1 MEGVLQ
7 PDEHHESEHEDEPR
21 GFPARHEGKR
31 RERKRDE
38 GRDCGNDRLDTE
50 HAAQGLIREDEARG
64 DHELHG
70 AEGEA
75 ATATATSIAQ
85 SRGAISLLCMSTL
98 SMPPL
103 CAIPARRAIRHTGY
117 PSKTR
122 VGITVRNE
130 QPPELVVN

>member
-70 AEGEA
+70 AESKGNHRHRDVDRPIARGHFLIMYEYTVHA
-75 ATATATSIAQ
+75 PIMRKPRTA
-85 SRGAISLLCMSTL
+85 
-98 SMPPL
+98 
-103 CAIPARRAIRHTGY
+103 RHTPYGV
-117 PSKTR
+117 S
-122 VGITVRNE
+122 E
-130 QPPELVVN
+130 QNQSWNNGAK

>member
-31 RERKRDE
+31 RECKRDE
-38 GRDCGNDRLDTE
+38 GRGCGNDRLDTE

-70 AEGEA
+70 AESEGDHRHRDIDRPIARGHFLIMHEYA
-75 ATATATSIAQ
+75 VHVPIMRKPRTA
-85 SRGAISLLCMSTL
+85 
-98 SMPPL
+98 
-103 CAIPARRAIRHTGY
+103 RHTPYGA
-117 PSKTR
+117 S
-122 VGITVRNE
+122 E
-130 QPPELVVN
+130 QIQS